1 MRREQTIM
9 QILIGLGNKFT
20 LKWIRS
26 KLLDFN
32 EPIEN
37 NDSFLLALM
46 NCLEIIN
53 PIIIIINLTTF
64 KCRHAIRLITVDS
77 IT

>member
-1 MRREQTIM
+1 M

-20 LKWIRS
+20 LEWIRS

-64 KCRHAIRLITVDS
+64 KCRHAIGLITIDS